1 MPEEKIILNIG
12 GIKYETFR
20 STLTSQPETLLGTIF
35 QDQNECI
42 KNSVNGNEYFF
53 NRNGELFCY
62 IMEFYRT
69 GKLLFPT
76 MYLWHEDQITYQ
88 HFEEELDY
96 FQINKSKLFSS
107 LASQIAKNSID
118 RYISSLEQS
127 IISNYISFNNKISLS
142 ISDINRSGNSV
153 CDYKAYDI
161 LTHMKEKIEKQLVET
176 FFELNLKWECQQKY
190 DNINHCSFFEV
201 NISISSPIEKL
212 LESGSVQSRITFIQ
226 DPINKSE
233 EKIILNIGGK
243 KYETFQSTLTAQ
255 PETLLGTMFQDRN
268 KSMRHPINGNEYF
281 FDRNSEAFY
290 YIMEFYRTGNI
301 TFPYESR
308 KVTYKQLE
316 EEFNYFQIP
325 FNKSTVICSSALET
339 IRNNIN
345 TLILTFEKLIIY
357 CCDNLRNNIRIE
369 IGCNGE
375 IRIVPSNN
383 RWYDE
388 ENLRKYCL
396 PKFKNRYMYHTLNNM
411 QTHIS
416 DHLVKK
422 FSDLEINWRFS
433 LYNSQIHISISLS
446 FGNIYKNFK

>member
-1 MPEEKIILNIG
+1 M
-12 GIKYETFR
+12 
-20 STLTSQPETLLGTIF
+20 F

-76 MYLWHEDQITYQ
+76 MFLWNEDQGSRITYQ

-142 ISDINRSGNSV
+142 ISDRNRSGNSV

-161 LTHMKEKIEKQLVET
+161 LTNMKEKIEKHLVET
-176 FFELNLKWECQQKY
+176 FSELKLKWECQQKY
-190 DNINHCSFFEV
+190 DNISHCSFFEI

-212 LESGSVQSRITFIQ
+212 SESESVQSRITFIQ

-281 FDRNSEAFY
+281 FDRSSEAFY
-290 YIMEFYRTGNI
+290 YIMEFYRTGKI
-301 TFPYESR
+301 TFPYESG
-308 KVTYKQLE
+308 KVIYKQLE

-325 FNKSTVICSSALET
+325 FNKSAVICSSALET

-357 CCDNLRNNIRIE
+357 CCNNFRNNIRIE

-375 IRIVPSNN
+375 NRIVPSNN
-383 RWYDE
+383 RRYDE

-411 QTHIS
+411 QTHIR